1 VQHYRHLQGVGYA
14 KFSRTRRI
22 LYCYPST
29 TAQGFVLY
37 NYLMP
42 RVVIVGGGISGLALA
57 YRLEQRAPDAEVIV
71 LEQAA
76 RLGGTIGTEQ
86 RNGFRIEIG
95 PNGFLDNKPF
105 TLTLCRELGLGE
117 RLVPASEAA
126 RRNRYLFL
134 DGRLHLLPHNLLSFL
149 RSDVLSWRTR
159 FLLLA
164 ERFRPPRRHG
174 GDESID
180 AFVRRR
186 VGRELAETL
195 ADAFVS
201 GIYAGDPKL
210 LSIQAALPRL
220 AQLEREYGSV
230 LRGMAQTARQR
241 RELAEPSSGRMWSFR
256 EGLSL
261 LIETLRIRLR
271 FAPLTGVSVR
281 TVRRLANARWRVQ
294 SDGREGWDAE
304 AVVLACPAYE
314 QARMLADEDADLA
327 KAIDGI
333 AYNRIVVVA
342 LGYRI
347 ADIPRSLDGFG
358 YLSPQRQRRD
368 VLGVQWCSSIFPER
382 APPGLVLLRAMCG
395 GWGRPEMID
404 WDEGRLLRAVRVE
417 LRSAMGIEAAPVFH
431 HIVRWPKAIPQYH
444 LGHLER
450 VAWIEDRLVR
460 HPGLFL
466 TGNAYRG
473 VALNDCVEQA
483 GLLAERIARHLK
495 I

>member
-1 VQHYRHLQGVGYA
+1 MRVENNGYTDKKIINIFLLIVRVIRGPFFFLNA
-14 KFSRTRRI
+14 
-22 LYCYPST
+22 
-29 TAQGFVLY
+29 V
-37 NYLMP
+37 MP

-134 DGRLHLLPHNLLSFL
+134 NGRLHLLPNSLTSFL
-149 RSDVLSWRTR
+149 TSDVISWRTR

-164 ERFRPPRRHG
+164 ERFRPPRRHD

-195 ADAFVS
+195 ADAFVT

-210 LSIQAALPRL
+210 LSIQATLPHL

-230 LRGMAQTARQR
+230 LRGMAQAARQR
-241 RELAEPSSGRMWSFR
+241 KRTTESPSGRMWSFR
-256 EGLSL
+256 EGLTL
-261 LIETLRIRLR
+261 LIDTLRARLR
-271 FAPLTGVSVR
+271 FAPLTGVHVR
-281 TVRRLANARWRVQ
+281 MIRRSGNNNNWRVQ
-294 SDGREGWDAE
+294 SDGHDGWDAE
-304 AVVLACPAYE
+304 AVVLTCPAYE
-314 QARMLADEDADLA
+314 QARMLAEEDADLA

-333 AYNRIVVVA
+333 PYNRLAVVA
-342 LGYRI
+342 LGYR
-347 ADIPRSLDGFG
+347 AAEIPCRLDGFG
-358 YLSPQRQRRD
+358 YLSPQCQRRD

-395 GWGRPEMID
+395 GWNRPEMLD
-404 WDEGRLLRAVRVE
+404 WDDEKLLHAVRRE
-417 LRSAMGIEAAPVFH
+417 LRSAMGIQATPVFH
-431 HIVRWPKAIPQYH
+431 HIVRWPRAIPQYH

-450 VAWIEDRLVR
+450 LAWIEDRLTR
-460 HPGLFL
+460 HSGLFL
-466 TGNAYRG
+466 GGNAYRG
-473 VALNDCVEQA
+473 VSLNDCVEQA
-483 GLLAERIARHLK
+483 GLLAEKVIRFL
-495 I
+495 